1 MLELDQNEKYRK
13 GACGTVRTFGFLLL
27 SLFSL
32 YGGTTAQCAKQ
43 SVLSLTTYWLA
54 SACSRLWILVSN
66 AVTSYFPRQ
75 LTQCV

>member
-32 YGGTTAQCAKQ
+32 YGGTTALLCKTKCPFFDHLL
-43 SVLSLTTYWLA
+43 VGK
-54 SACSRLWILVSN
+54 RLFSIVD
-66 AVTSYFPRQ
+66 P
-75 LTQCV
+75 CE